1 MAVRT
6 KDIKKLWGLAARR
19 CSRPG
24 CSEQCI
30 RFLTDDP
37 TVIGE
42 MAHVIA
48 RRPSGPRGIATGGDD
63 TYENLILLCPTHHT
77 EIDKSPEG
85 TFPAENLFAW
95 KEEHEMRVTKA
106 LEAPKFATRRC
117 LAVYVQ
123 RLLLQNYTVWKTCGP
138 ESDAAESNPL
148 SNLAYIWSLRK
159 LGTIIPNNRCIVV
172 AIARCGRIMRTCSMW
187 KDTRLLVRSL
197 STLRDLRSTA
207 TSESRPK
214 MCLVSARHWTEQN
227 VRSKGSLEVQLPRC
241 LRVRPRSS
249 LVRS

>member
-1 MAVRT
+1 
-6 KDIKKLWGLAARR
+6 
-19 CSRPG
+19 
-24 CSEQCI
+24 
-30 RFLTDDP
+30 
-37 TVIGE
+37 

-172 AIARCGRIMRTCSMW
+172 AIHNNA
-187 KDTRLLVRSL
+187 
-197 STLRDLRSTA
+197 DLFDVEGYEAACAFIEHAEGFEINCYERV
-207 TSESRPK
+207 EDVPRFPK
-214 MCLVSARHWTEQN
+214 RFE
-227 VRSKGSLEVQLPRC
+227 EVITTYAGIQ
-241 LRVRPRSS
+241 
-249 LVRS
+249 